1 MKMSRF
7 DLLEKL
13 EARDP
18 MIFKDEF
25 LLIDPKN
32 LQAPSMDRLWTQ
44 DILNN

>member
-13 EARDP
+13 EAKDP

-25 LLIDPKN
+25 LLIDP
-32 LQAPSMDRLWTQ
+32 
-44 DILNN
+44 

>member
-18 MIFKDEF
+18 LIFKDEF
-25 LLIDPKN
+25 LLINP
-32 LQAPSMDRLWTQ
+32 
-44 DILNN
+44 